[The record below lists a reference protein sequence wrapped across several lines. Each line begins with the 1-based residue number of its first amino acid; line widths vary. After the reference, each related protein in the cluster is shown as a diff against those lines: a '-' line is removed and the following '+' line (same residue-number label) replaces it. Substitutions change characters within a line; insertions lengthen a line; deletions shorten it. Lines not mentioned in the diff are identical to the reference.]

1 MGAML
6 LARNFALLWAL
17 VACLAYRPYIG
28 AAFIVIGAVSHY
40 LLIRAVY
47 RQLGDNE

>member
-1 MGAML
+1 MI
-6 LARNFALLWAL
+6 LARNFSFLWAL
-17 VACLAYRPYIG
+17 IACLAYRPYIG
-28 AAFIVIGAVSHY
+28 AAFIAIGAISHY